1 MVAETS
7 IGILETGGYVPEAA
21 ISSEE
26 VAKKVAVTDS
36 WLTDEWITRK
46 TRIVSRRYAAPGEA
60 TSDLAARAAEQALE
74 RSGLAATDLD
84 YLIVSTS
91 TGDSPQPPTAH
102 LVQKEIQAY
111 RAACLDINVVCSGFV
126 YALALAQGLVA
137 QRPGSHALV
146 VAAEVYSRFVDFTDR
161 RTAVLMGDG
170 AGAAVVGQVPEGRG
184 FLGFELVGRGDAHG
198 LIRVE
203 AGGSRIPPSAETVAD
218 GGHFLRMEGRDVRN
232 FVNEN
237 LPPAVRTL
245 TDAHGLTLGDVQH
258 FVPHQPNGVML
269 DELVEHTGLEKAQ
282 NHRTVEQYGN
292 MGSASVAY
300 TLHDANLRGRL
311 GEGDLVLL
319 AGFGGGMSIGAGLL
333 RWGGAR

>member
-1 MVAETS
+1 MTEIP
-7 IGILETGGYVPEAA
+7 IGILETGGYVPETE

-26 VAKKVAVTDS
+26 VAKRVAVTDS

-46 TRIVSRRYAAPGEA
+46 TRILSRRYAAPDEA
-60 TSDLAARAAEQALE
+60 TSDLAARAAEDALK
-74 RSGLAATDLD
+74 RSGITAGELD

-102 LVQKEIQAY
+102 LVQNEIQAF
-111 RAACLDINVVCSGFV
+111 RAACFDINVVCSGFV
-126 YALALAQGLVA
+126 YALALAQSLVA
-137 QRPGSHALV
+137 RRPGSHALV

-170 AGAAVVGQVPEGRG
+170 AGAAVVGPVPEGRG

-203 AGGSRIPPSAETVAD
+203 AGGSRIPASAETVAN
-218 GGHFLRMEGRDVRN
+218 GGHFLKMEGRDVRN

-237 LPPAVRTL
+237 LPPTLRTL
-245 TDAHGLTLGDVQH
+245 TGAHGLTVADVQH

-269 DELVEHTGLEKAQ
+269 DELVEHAGLEKAHS
-282 NHRTVEQYGN
+282 HRTVEQYGN
-292 MGSASVAY
+292 IGSASVAI
-300 TLHDANLRGRL
+300 TLHDANRRGHL
-311 GEGDLVLL
+311 KDGDLVLL

-333 RWGGAR
+333 RWGATR